1 MQPKL
6 RNQILAPLSCKYI
19 YRSNNPL
26 HLPPTQNPFGKS
38 MVQIRLFGKN
48 SGESLRLV
56 DLLRSEMQAQLR
68 IRSSSEPRESKET
81 SDYQGPGRRSISEDS
96 GKKLSAGPPTRK
108 YSLSCGSIHRET
120 HVTVSPFH
128 PH

>member
-1 MQPKL
+1 
-6 RNQILAPLSCKYI
+6 
-19 YRSNNPL
+19 
-26 HLPPTQNPFGKS
+26 

-68 IRSSSEPRESKET
+68 IRSSSEPRDVTASKET

-96 GKKLSAGPPTRK
+96 GKRLSAGPPTRK